1 MCNDRMEKVRDG
13 REQHTESKLPPSFSH
28 QKWENVNSV
37 ATDWD
42 FGGLQKPRASPCDLE
57 R

>member
-13 REQHTESKLPPSFSH
+13 REQYTESKLPPSFSH

-37 ATDWD
+37 AMDWD
-42 FGGLQKPRASPCDLE
+42 FGGLQKPRASHCDLE